1 MRTPWRTFIAI
12 LADLLSGIPGERPG
26 LREHGLAILP
36 RSSLPHLSPNMTATP
51 KPTLA
56 KGSDS
61 DTRLTIFVAH
71 ALSQP
76 LRLAGE
82 TEASLS
88 SHAVF
93 WTVAAC
99 EGRTQIEVAHDTG
112 LSAKTVSR
120 VVSHLGDSR
129 DGLGWIRQVAD
140 DGDRRVRRLFLS
152 RKGKSVLG
160 RLLKDLKSCEAL
172 ANKS

>member
-1 MRTPWRTFIAI
+1 
-12 LADLLSGIPGERPG
+12 
-26 LREHGLAILP
+26 
-36 RSSLPHLSPNMTATP
+36 MTATP
-51 KPTLA
+51 KPSLA
-56 KGSDS
+56 KGSES
-61 DTRLTIFVAH
+61 DARLTIFIAH
-71 ALSQP
+71 AMSQP

-82 TEASLS
+82 AEASLS

-93 WTVAAC
+93 WCVAAR

-140 DGDRRVRRLFLS
+140 EGDRRLRRLFLS
-152 RKGKSVLG
+152 RKGKSILS
-160 RLLKDLKSCEAL
+160 RLLKDLKSCGGL